1 MLRNHHVLIVD
12 DQPIV
17 RKVLKVVL
25 ERLNPS
31 LISQAGSA
39 DEARQAI
46 NDAPPSLIICDINMA
61 PTNGLDLLEEIRA
74 GKLGDAQ
81 VPLIFLTSNTG
92 KDIIEKAVSLGAN
105 GYLAKPVTADNLQ
118 LVLTKVLSPV
128 GE

>member
-39 DEARQAI
+39 DEARQVI
-46 NDAPPSLIICDINMA
+46 IDGLPNLIICDINMA
-61 PTNGLDLLEEIRA
+61 PTNGLDLLEEIRS
-74 GKLGDAQ
+74 GKLGDAKT
-81 VPLIFLTSNTG
+81 PLIFLTSNTG
-92 KDIIEKAVSLGAN
+92 KDIIEKAASLGAN

-118 LVLTKVLSPV
+118 QVLAKVL
-128 GE
+128 G